1 MATAVGGICLNLM
14 LNKESFSKSINAV
27 TKHVESAVLS
37 MNKDFTKTSEIMKKS
52 TEKVAEAVN
61 EKVTEQ
67 IADASKQ
74 VQEKTKETVKSITPQ
89 VEAVKTKV
97 SETLLNDFEKISNK
111 SSDEVCN
118 DFNKIETKANKMSGT
133 LKKLGSAVIA
143 AFSVAAIK
151 NFGQQCIESA
161 AQVNAANS
169 QFEQTFGS
177 MQAQAK
183 SAIQTVAKESGI
195 LETRLQG
202 VGTSIYAFAKTTGMD
217 SANALNMMQEA
228 LQVTAD
234 SAAYYDRSLED
245 TAESLKSFLK
255 GNFEND
261 SALGL
266 SCTETT
272 RNTAANKLYG
282 KSFTELSES
291 QKQLTLLEMVK
302 DANKLSGALGQAS
315 RESDGWENVTGNLK
329 ESWNQLLA
337 VVGKPIL
344 QVATNI
350 VQKLS
355 SAISKLTEYAKG
367 AVSALSELFNWDG
380 DDTANSISATANS
393 AQNLS
398 SEAENSSSSLE
409 NIADSAEKAKNS
421 VAGFDKLNVIS
432 SSDKSESSSSDVSS
446 GSGTTTITNNGAIS
460 SVTKKS
466 DKLFQNKT
474 FESFKSALI
483 NVKNA
488 ILSIGTSWKN
498 IWNNGTGDKVL
509 ENISSLLKTTFNT
522 IEDIAGAF
530 KSAWDRAELGNSV
543 VQSFIDKWNRL
554 VELIDTVGN
563 TFKQVW
569 NDGTGER
576 IWTNILEIIRNCNN
590 FTETL
595 RTKIKKAWEKND
607 TGKKIWENILGIVED
622 ISNLIDEMSE
632 DRLNWLENLDIN
644 PVAEAVGKLTDNFR
658 NLIKVCGD
666 KLKQI
671 YTTILL
677 PLSKWTIEKAVPKI
691 VEALATALKLF
702 SNIINRISISAL
714 KGIAT
719 AILSIFTAVKSFE
732 IAQSFKRNI
741 TIIKSS
747 FATLKNA
754 LTSHPYAVLIAA
766 VASAVIGLVT
776 AIKEANKQKL
786 KDLGFTDATEKMNN
800 FVSTIS
806 DCKDTIADLCSNI
819 NSSLSDTSIEMGVID
834 DYKERLDELLSKAN
848 LTDEEQAE
856 LITIGDY
863 FSNKYPDFKTAWEQ
877 YIKQDDSG
885 KVQLI
890 GNADEIKA
898 SLDELITKYKQLASS
913 EALSELAQEN
923 SKAIVSSNKD
933 LTEAGVA
940 LRKAQQEMEKFKEDW
955 DLTDEHLD
963 ILLNSPDFYTWQNK
977 GSTKNSNA
985 GDLKKQYNALLT
997 SLNDAE
1003 AGYDSTAEK
1012 VAQLKENSSDL
1023 SKMQS
1028 VVNGNYNDA
1037 AAVLMAYN
1045 SGLINTTDI
1054 QNSQWESLSKLEE
1067 AAKDSGENLV
1077 FGLTNGV
1084 SSYLDE
1090 VKETGLTTADT
1101 YLSSLNGKE
1110 GLDEHS
1116 PSKKTYQS
1124 GVFAVTGFVNG
1135 VSSMIDKV
1143 RKPLTQMIKMIEI
1156 ALNPVA
1162 TVFSNT
1168 FSRIWSVI
1176 RPHLNTAL
1184 SNLETFINGF
1194 VSGINK
1200 MLSGV
1205 DTVANSIGKLFGQ
1218 EWHAGQLDKVSL
1230 PRLATG
1236 GLVKAPTLAVVGDN
1250 AGANTGDPE
1259 VIAPLSKLEGMLNT
1273 SNGEDTVILSEILYY
1288 LKKLYEM
1295 FVIFRNNG
1303 GNYYQFIAQING
1315 SDIFNEIVKQ
1325 NELYK
1330 NRHNGKSAFA

>member
-14 LNKESFSKSINAV
+14 LNKESFSKSLN
-27 TKHVESAVLS
+27 S
-37 MNKDFTKTSEIMKKS
+37 
-52 TEKVAEAVN
+52 
-61 EKVTEQ
+61 
-67 IADASKQ
+67 
-74 VQEKTKETVKSITPQ
+74 VQEQANS
-89 VEAVKTKV
+89 V
-97 SETLLNDFEKISNK
+97 S
-111 SSDEVCN
+111 
-118 DFNKIETKANKMSGT
+118 NKMSGT

-151 NFGQQCIESA
+151 NFGQQCIETA

-344 QVATNI
+344 QVATNV

-367 AVSALSELFNWDG
+367 AVSALSDLFNWGEDN
-380 DDTANSISATANS
+380 DTANSISATANS
-393 AQNLS
+393 TEDLS
-398 SEAENSSSSLE
+398 SEAENLSTSLDSVA
-409 NIADSAEKAKNS
+409 NSAEKAKNS

-432 SSDKSESSSSDVSS
+432 SSESKTTDTSTS

-474 FESFKSALI
+474 FETFKSALI
-483 NVKNA
+483 NIKNA

-569 NDGTGER
+569 NDGSGER

-590 FTETL
+590 FTEML

-607 TGKKIWENILGIVED
+607 IGKKIWENILGIVED
-622 ISNLIDEMSE
+622 ISNLIDDMSE
-632 DRLNWLENLDIN
+632 NRLNWLENLDIN
-644 PVAEAVGKLTDNFR
+644 PVAEAVEKLTDNFR

-671 YTTILL
+671 YTT
-677 PLSKWTIEKAVPKI
+677 
-691 VEALATALKLF
+691 
-702 SNIINRISISAL
+702 
-714 KGIAT
+714 
-719 AILSIFTAVKSFE
+719 
-732 IAQSFKRNI
+732 
-741 TIIKSS
+741 
-747 FATLKNA
+747 
-754 LTSHPYAVLIAA
+754 
-766 VASAVIGLVT
+766 
-776 AIKEANKQKL
+776 
-786 KDLGFTDATEKMNN
+786 
-800 FVSTIS
+800 
-806 DCKDTIADLCSNI
+806 
-819 NSSLSDTSIEMGVID
+819 
-834 DYKERLDELLSKAN
+834 
-848 LTDEEQAE
+848 
-856 LITIGDY
+856 
-863 FSNKYPDFKTAWEQ
+863 
-877 YIKQDDSG
+877 
-885 KVQLI
+885 
-890 GNADEIKA
+890 
-898 SLDELITKYKQLASS
+898 
-913 EALSELAQEN
+913 
-923 SKAIVSSNKD
+923 
-933 LTEAGVA
+933 
-940 LRKAQQEMEKFKEDW
+940 
-955 DLTDEHLD
+955 
-963 ILLNSPDFYTWQNK
+963 
-977 GSTKNSNA
+977 
-985 GDLKKQYNALLT
+985 
-997 SLNDAE
+997 
-1003 AGYDSTAEK
+1003 
-1012 VAQLKENSSDL
+1012 
-1023 SKMQS
+1023 
-1028 VVNGNYNDA
+1028 
-1037 AAVLMAYN
+1037 
-1045 SGLINTTDI
+1045 
-1054 QNSQWESLSKLEE
+1054 
-1067 AAKDSGENLV
+1067 
-1077 FGLTNGV
+1077 
-1084 SSYLDE
+1084 
-1090 VKETGLTTADT
+1090 
-1101 YLSSLNGKE
+1101 
-1110 GLDEHS
+1110 
-1116 PSKKTYQS
+1116 
-1124 GVFAVTGFVNG
+1124 
-1135 VSSMIDKV
+1135 
-1143 RKPLTQMIKMIEI
+1143 
-1156 ALNPVA
+1156 
-1162 TVFSNT
+1162 
-1168 FSRIWSVI
+1168 
-1176 RPHLNTAL
+1176 
-1184 SNLETFINGF
+1184 
-1194 VSGINK
+1194 
-1200 MLSGV
+1200 
-1205 DTVANSIGKLFGQ
+1205 
-1218 EWHAGQLDKVSL
+1218 
-1230 PRLATG
+1230 
-1236 GLVKAPTLAVVGDN
+1236 
-1250 AGANTGDPE
+1250 
-1259 VIAPLSKLEGMLNT
+1259 
-1273 SNGEDTVILSEILYY
+1273 ILYY